1 MTANELATVM
11 RSGQRVYGTL
21 IVSTSPKWPEVVRGS
36 GLDFVFID
44 TEHIPIGR
52 ETLSWMCRTYAAIGL
67 PPIVRIPSPSPVDAC
82 MVLDGGACGVIAPY
96 VETVEQVR
104 ALVGAVKRR
113 PLKGKLG
120 ETAIS
125 EPEKLEPQ
133 LRDYLDDFCSGN
145 ILAVNIESVP
155 AIENLDE
162 ILIVP
167 GLDAVL
173 IGPHDLSVS
182 LGIPEQYRDP
192 VFDRAVRDIIKRAR
206 DQNVA
211 VGIHF
216 WEGMDL
222 EIDWAKAGANL
233 LIHSGDISLFAAAL
247 KKDLTTLREAL
258 GDDARG
264 SETDGSISV

>member
-1 MTANELATVM
+1 MTANELSTLM

-21 IVSTSPKWPEVVRGS
+21 IVSTSPKWPDAVRNS

-52 ETLSWMCRTYAAIGL
+52 EILSWMCRTYAAIGL

-82 MVLDGGACGVIAPY
+82 MVLDGGACGIIAPY
-96 VETVEQVR
+96 VETAEEVR
-104 ALVGAVKRR
+104 ALVGAVKLR

-125 EPEKLEPQ
+125 EPDSLEPQ

-155 AIENLDE
+155 AIENLDA
-162 ILIVP
+162 ILSVP

-192 VFDRAVRDIIKRAR
+192 AFDRAVRDIIKRAR
-206 DQNVA
+206 DHDVA

-233 LIHSGDISLFAAAL
+233 IVHSGDISLFASAL
-247 KKDLTTLREAL
+247 RKDLKQMREAL
-258 GDDARG
+258 GDDAKVSG
-264 SETDGSISV
+264 KDGSISV